1 MTKTKFGR
9 SMLAMFFM
17 ALMFVS
23 FAVSVYANTTDKDW
37 KVSWSAT
44 ETDFKFLGASRSKDT
59 STPVFFKC
67 YYSQNGATYVDVKVL
82 GTNANPVTGWSQL
95 TNKTYYSGSLRNY
108 ARCKVGSG
116 SSYNYSISSLVYD
129 SGYSYVTLAIKSQ
142 LIPDLCKGSWSADSS
157 NTWKTPT
164 YY

>member
-1 MTKTKFGR
+1 MRKTIFKR
-9 SMLAMFFM
+9 SMLTMFFM

-23 FAVSVYANTTDKDW
+23 FAVSVYANTTDAYW
-37 KVSWSAT
+37 SVSWSSA
-44 ETDFKFLGASRSKDT
+44 ESDFKYLGASRSKDT

-67 YYSQNGATYVDVKVL
+67 FYSSNGATYVDVKVL
-82 GTNANPVTGWSQL
+82 GTNSHPVTSWNQL

-116 SSYNYSISSLVYD
+116 SGYNYSISSLVYE
-129 SGYSYVTLAIKSQ
+129 SGYNYVTLAIKSQ
-142 LIPDLCKGSWSADSS
+142 LISDSCQGSWSADSS